1 MLSFSATPSRPNA
14 PADPALHVFNASH
27 DEALASGSP
36 YYYPSRTARTFEA
49 DLAALP
55 AWWAA
60 EGDAVLVAPDTP
72 WPAAL
77 PAGVR
82 PVTAAQLRAG
92 GWDGVARIE
101 PWGWDALLVH
111 RLRRI
116 GAPAGLLP
124 APERLEAV
132 RRLSSRALAVGLLPQ
147 LRAELP
153 ESVGESAWCATLEE
167 ARRAAARY
175 GRAMLKAPWSGSG
188 RGVFTATAADGPAVW
203 QRAARIVREQGGIA
217 VEPFYEREA
226 DFALE
231 FLACG
236 EETLTFSGLS
246 AFRTSP
252 GGGYA
257 GNAVADEAAL
267 RHCVPAALL
276 PQLDRA
282 ADALGRLL
290 GRALRD
296 YRGPLGVDLMAVRQ
310 PDGRLALHPCVEV
323 NVRRTMGHVALA
335 LRRLLPPGRRAVYAL
350 RRPAPPAPG
359 ELCLTPGAQAVE
371 AVATLLPEDAD
382 GEGRN

>member
-1 MLSFSATPSRPNA
+1 MFSVSSPPCAAVA
-14 PADPALHVFNASH
+14 PAGPALHVFNASH

-36 YYYPSRTARTFEA
+36 YYYPSRTARAFES

-60 EGDAVLVAPDTP
+60 PGDAVLVPPDTP
-72 WPAAL
+72 WPADA

-92 GWDGVARIE
+92 GWEGVTRIA
-101 PWGWDALLVH
+101 PWGWDALLAH

-116 GAPAGLLP
+116 GAPDRLLP
-124 APERLEAV
+124 APATLRSV
-132 RRLSSRALAVGLLPQ
+132 RGLSSRSLSVALLPC

-153 ESVGESAWCATLEE
+153 GSVGESAWCAAEEE
-167 ARRAAARY
+167 ARRAVARY

-188 RGVFTATAADGPAVW
+188 RGVFPATAADGPHVW
-203 QRAARIVREQGGIA
+203 RRTARIVREQGGIA
-217 VEPFYEREA
+217 VEPFYERAA

-236 EETLTFSGLS
+236 TGVLRFKGLS

-257 GNAVADEAAL
+257 GNTVADEAAL
-267 RHCVPAALL
+267 RRCVPAALL

-282 ADALGRLL
+282 TAVLARLL
-290 GRALRD
+290 GGALRD

-310 PDGRLALHPCVEV
+310 ADGTPALHPCIEV
-323 NVRRTMGHVALA
+323 NLRLTMGHVALA
-335 LRRLLPPGRRAVYAL
+335 LRRLVPPGRQAVYAL
-350 RRPAPPAPG
+350 RRPRPTAPG
-359 ELCLTPGAQAVE
+359 ERRLTPGAQAVE
-371 AVATLLPEDAD
+371 AVLTLLPEEAK
-382 GEGRN
+382 EEY